1 MEYPN
6 NVASCNTNQTI
17 RLKYYLG
24 QESSPQLVGLAAE
37 SNPVNADAAVRAD
50 DKGGAL
56 LATKLD
62 AVDGHT
68 ARGQSWREL

>member
-1 MEYPN
+1 M
-6 NVASCNTNQTI
+6 
-17 RLKYYLG
+17 
-24 QESSPQLVGLAAE
+24 AAE

-56 LATKLD
+56 LAAKLD

-68 ARGQSWREL
+68 AGGQSWREL